1 MALLELRQLSKFFGG
16 LSAVNQLDFTVNPG
30 QIMGLIG
37 PNGAGKS
44 TTFAMIAGEHPPS
57 HGQVIFE
64 NHDISGWP
72 THRVARAGIVRTF
85 QLNTLFPHLSV
96 AENVLVGLHL
106 GADIG
111 WWPALLNS
119 RFNRRREAELDD
131 QAMEILEFMD
141 LGNVINEEA
150 GGLPHG
156 LQRRLGIAIG
166 LAAQPKLLLLDEPLT
181 GMNLTEV
188 SQMLDIIRRIRDEK
202 GVTIIVVEHNMQ
214 AVMALCERLTVI
226 SFGVKIAEGSP
237 EDIQSHPAVI
247 EAYLGKDDESEVED
261 SHA

>member
-1 MALLELRQLSKFFGG
+1 MALLELQQLSKFFGG
-16 LSAVNQLDFTVNPG
+16 LSAVNKLDFTVNPG

-44 TTFAMIAGEHPPS
+44 TTFAMIAGEYTPS
-57 HGQVIFE
+57 HGRVIFE
-64 NHDISGWP
+64 NRDITGWS
-72 THRVARAGIVRTF
+72 THRVAREGIVRTF
-85 QLNTLFPHLSV
+85 QLNTLFPRMSV

-106 GADIG
+106 WSGIG

-119 RFNRRREAELDD
+119 RFNRRREAELDN
-131 QAMEILEFMD
+131 QAMEILDFMD
-141 LGNVINEEA
+141 LGEVIHEEA

-166 LAAQPKLLLLDEPLT
+166 LAARPKLLLLDEPLT

-188 SQMLDIIRRIRDEK
+188 AQMLNIIRRIRDEK

-237 EDIQSHPAVI
+237 EHISNPI
-247 EAYLGKDDESEVED
+247 RL
-261 SHA
+261 